1 MKVLVT
7 GGCGFIGSA
16 LVRHLVRDAGCRVV
30 NVDALTYAANP
41 QALEDV
47 GESDA
52 YVFEQ
57 ADIRDRAAM
66 ARLFAQHRPD
76 CVAHLAA
83 ESHVDRSIDGP
94 ATFIETNVMGTYSVL
109 EAARAWQAG
118 GASKNFRLLHV
129 STDEVFGSL
138 GPEGRFREDSRYDP
152 SSPYSASKAGSDHL
166 VRAWH
171 RTFGLPVVMV
181 NMCNAYGPWQFPE
194 KLIPLMI
201 TNAVDGEALP
211 IYGSGENVREWIYV
225 EDTAQA
231 FHTVLRDG
239 VIGESYMIG
248 TGVERSN
255 IELVRAIC
263 TLLDERRPASPH
275 RPHEALIRHVADR
288 PGHDQ
293 RYAIDAGKIGREL
306 GWAPAESGDSGL
318 AKTVRWYLDNE
329 AWWRAVKAERYAGER
344 LGLSAEA
351 KR

>member
-16 LVRHLVRDAGCRVV
+16 FVRHLVREAGHQVV

-47 GESDA
+47 ADSDA
-52 YVFEQ
+52 YRFEHL
-57 ADIRDRAAM
+57 DICDRDRLAA
-66 ARLFAQHRPD
+66 LFREHRPD

-109 EAARAWQAG
+109 EAARAWQQD
-118 GASKNFRLLHV
+118 GAPEGFRLLHV

-138 GPEGRFREDSRYDP
+138 GADGRFSETSRYDP

-201 TNAVDGEALP
+201 TNAVDGLPLP

-225 EDTAQA
+225 EDTAKA
-231 FHTVLRDG
+231 FRTVLEQGTTGD
-239 VIGESYMIG
+239 SYMIG

-255 IELVRAIC
+255 IDLVRSIC
-263 TLLDERRPASPH
+263 TLMDDLRPDAPH
-275 RPHEALIRHVADR
+275 RPHAGLIEHVADR

-293 RYAIDAGKIGREL
+293 RYAIDASKIDREL
-306 GWAPAESGDSGL
+306 AWRPDETGNSGL
-318 AKTVRWYLDNE
+318 EKTVRWYLDNE
-329 AWWRAVKAERYAGER
+329 AWWRSVKAERYDGGR
-344 LGLSAEA
+344 LGLKTEA